1 MLESIAFPPPLRR
14 SALKASD
21 IPAVH
26 RLLSADFAA
35 SPAPVIDLMGAQ
47 GESPFRI
54 LLATICS
61 ARTKDAC
68 TAKVCR
74 EKLFPAVSGWDDVR
88 RLSVDEI
95 ARLIY
100 PVGFYRQKAEAIK
113 RIPDVLD
120 ARFGG
125 RLPHIENHPYFET
138 VAITHDIDVDV
149 AAGNVQFYTGVGG
162 GNGSLNEV
170 VWAYLPYPD
179 DESIDQTKYFS
190 AKGLCK
196 PDQYNLVIN
205 GDHRN
210 NYFKMD
216 NLNNSYCYYFHRE
229 EVIDKYNPAPEI
241 YKVLFRDAIMSTY
254 NGNLT
259 QLVYGSSKIYSCEG
273 VKASGDVWVLRY
285 RPGVDSKWTLSDSNG
300 GQNDDGWTRPNYSE

>member
-1 MLESIAFPPPLRR
+1 MLESVAFPPSLRR

-74 EKLFPAVSGWDDVR
+74 EKLFPAVAGWDDVR
-88 RLSVDEI
+88 RLSVDEL

-113 RIPDVLD
+113 KIPDVLD

-125 RLPHIENHPYFET
+125 RLPET
-138 VAITHDIDVDV
+138 VEELCELPGVGRKTANLVVAVAFKKPAICVDV
-149 AAGNVQFYTGVGG
+149 HVHRIMNRLGLLKTRDPLETEMELRRILPVRYWTTWNACFVSLGQRICAPRNPRCAACPIRRYCATG
-162 GNGSLNEV
+162 
-170 VWAYLPYPD
+170 
-179 DESIDQTKYFS
+179 
-190 AKGLCK
+190 KG
-196 PDQYNLVIN
+196 
-205 GDHRN
+205 
-210 NYFKMD
+210 
-216 NLNNSYCYYFHRE
+216 
-229 EVIDKYNPAPEI
+229 
-241 YKVLFRDAIMSTY
+241 
-254 NGNLT
+254 
-259 QLVYGSSKIYSCEG
+259 
-273 VKASGDVWVLRY
+273 
-285 RPGVDSKWTLSDSNG
+285 
-300 GQNDDGWTRPNYSE
+300 TRP